1 MPNFL
6 AVLIIGV
13 AFLSLVSLG
22 LYVGMRLR
30 QWIFGEK
37 GNPRI

>member
-1 MPNFL
+1 MSNFL

-13 AFLSLVSLG
+13 AFLALVSLG
-22 LYVGMRLR
+22 LYVGMRV
-30 QWIFGEK
+30 QSWWFGSE